1 MEKDF
6 IPVLF
11 GDTAIALDKGIDI
24 LSGDQIVNYLAR
36 MFKPSKVLFLMDV
49 DGIYDRNPRE
59 KGARLIKE
67 LTEEE
72 IKHLLK
78 SSESAGIDVTGGI
91 GNKLK
96 KALEIA
102 HYTDIYFANGIVKG
116 NLIRI
121 LKGENPGTI
130 IKRW

>member
-1 MEKDF
+1 MIEIQEKKEQDS
-6 IPVLF
+6 L
-11 GDTAIALDKGIDI
+11 
-24 LSGDQIVNYLAR
+24 
-36 MFKPSKVLFLMDV
+36 
-49 DGIYDRNPRE
+49 
-59 KGARLIKE
+59 E

-102 HYTDIYFANGIVKG
+102 HYTDVYFANGIIKG